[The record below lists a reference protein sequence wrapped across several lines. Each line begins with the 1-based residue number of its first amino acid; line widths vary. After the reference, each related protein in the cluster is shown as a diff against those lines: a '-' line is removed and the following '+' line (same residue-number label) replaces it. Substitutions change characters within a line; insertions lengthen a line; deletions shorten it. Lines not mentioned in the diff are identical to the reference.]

1 VKRFAGDNKVLL
13 SLSADDF
20 KIIIHPKSVTIS
32 ASFSDSAD
40 AALPGSV
47 AL

>member
-1 VKRFAGDNKVLL
+1 LA
-13 SLSADDF
+13 LSAGDF
-20 KIIIHPKSVTIS
+20 KIIIRAKSVAIS

-40 AALPGSV
+40 AALSGSV

>member
-1 VKRFAGDNKVLL
+1 VKRFARDNKVLL
-13 SLSADDF
+13 ALSADDF
-20 KIIIHPKSVTIS
+20 KIIIRTKSVAIS

-40 AALPGSV
+40 AAPPGSA